1 MTATSHRNHDG
12 SGRSPQNGPAGDGG
26 VGARLT
32 NNRNFNRRNNRLNNA
47 NDSKSR
53 NGSDHVVISCI
64 RIEEETTMIEKGKN
78 ESRKT

>member
-1 MTATSHRNHDG
+1 
-12 SGRSPQNGPAGDGG
+12 
-26 VGARLT
+26 
-32 NNRNFNRRNNRLNNA
+32 LNNA

-78 ESRKT
+78 QRRRT